1 MSKTSLRFNE
11 YKFFRLCD
19 MLHNLI
25 VARYYECLAVLPLRN
40 TMKQLF
46 GKGLLALLLKSI
58 SAMAIVTTASMVSV
72 NAQAADM
79 TKALVQNYAAAMKSS
94 ANSQN
99 INQVARL
106 VSDDAL
112 ISMSRKGRST
122 SLDKEAYLKLL
133 QNSWSK
139 TSNYR
144 YDINIDNIV
153 ITGSQAKA
161 NVTTNE
167 SWVKDG
173 QKVSFVTTSRVTLTL
188 STGNAVLLRA
198 VSQVAIN

>member
-1 MSKTSLRFNE
+1 
-11 YKFFRLCD
+11 
-19 MLHNLI
+19 
-25 VARYYECLAVLPLRN
+25 
-40 TMKQLF
+40 MKKLL
-46 GKGLLALLLKSI
+46 GNRLLALLVKGAS
-58 SAMAIVTTASMVSV
+58 VTTILAVASTISI
-72 NAQAADM
+72 NAQAATM
-79 TKALVQNYAAAMKSS
+79 TEALVQNYAAAMKSS

-112 ISMSRKGRST
+112 ISLSRKGKST
-122 SLDKEAYLKLL
+122 SLDKDAYLKLL
-133 QNSWSK
+133 QSSWND

-144 YDINIDNIV
+144 YDISVDNIV
-153 ITGSQAKA
+153 ITGDQAKA

-173 QKVSFVTTSRVTLTL
+173 QQVSFVTTSRVTLTL

-198 VSQVAIN
+198 VSQVTIN

>member
-1 MSKTSLRFNE
+1 
-11 YKFFRLCD
+11 
-19 MLHNLI
+19 
-25 VARYYECLAVLPLRN
+25 
-40 TMKQLF
+40 MKKLL
-46 GKGLLALLLKSI
+46 GNGLLALLVKSASI
-58 SAMAIVTTASMVSV
+58 TAIVAVASTISI
-72 NAQAADM
+72 NAQAATM
-79 TKALVQNYAAAMKSS
+79 TEDLVQNYAAAMKAS
-94 ANSQN
+94 ANSQS
-99 INQVARL
+99 INQVSRL

-112 ISMSRKGRST
+112 ISLSRKGKST
-122 SLDKEAYLKLL
+122 SLDKDAYLRLL
-133 QNSWSK
+133 QNSWND

-144 YDINIDNIV
+144 YDISVENVV

-173 QKVSFVTTSRVTLTL
+173 QQVSFVTTSHVTLTL

>member
-1 MSKTSLRFNE
+1 MK
-11 YKFFRLCD
+11 RLW
-19 MLHNLI
+19 
-25 VARYYECLAVLPLRN
+25 
-40 TMKQLF
+40 
-46 GKGLLALLLKSI
+46 GKGLLALLMKSA
-58 SAMAIVTTASMVSV
+58 SVTAIVAAASTMTIS
-72 NAQAADM
+72 AQAATM
-79 TKALVQNYAAAMKSS
+79 TEALVQNYATAMKSA
-94 ANSQN
+94 ANSQSL
-99 INQVARL
+99 NQVARL

-112 ISMSRKGRST
+112 ISMSRKGKST
-122 SLDKEAYLKLL
+122 SLDKDAYLKLL
-133 QNSWSK
+133 QNSWSN

-144 YDINIDNIV
+144 YDINVDNIV
-153 ITGSQAKA
+153 ITGDQAKA

>member
-1 MSKTSLRFNE
+1 MK
-11 YKFFRLCD
+11 RLW
-19 MLHNLI
+19 
-25 VARYYECLAVLPLRN
+25 
-40 TMKQLF
+40 
-46 GKGLLALLLKSI
+46 GKGLLALLMKSASVTALVAAASTMTI
-58 SAMAIVTTASMVSV
+58 S
-72 NAQAADM
+72 AQAATM
-79 TKALVQNYAAAMKSS
+79 TEALVQNYATAMKSA
-94 ANSQN
+94 ANSQSL
-99 INQVARL
+99 NQVARL

-112 ISMSRKGRST
+112 ISMSRKGKST
-122 SLDKEAYLKLL
+122 SLDKDAYLKLL
-133 QNSWSK
+133 QNSWSN

-144 YDINIDNIV
+144 YDINVDNIV
-153 ITGSQAKA
+153 ITGEQAKA

>member
-1 MSKTSLRFNE
+1 MRKLLGN
-11 YKFFRLCD
+11 
-19 MLHNLI
+19 
-25 VARYYECLAVLPLRN
+25 
-40 TMKQLF
+40 
-46 GKGLLALLLKSI
+46 GLLALLVKSASITAVVAVASTI
-58 SAMAIVTTASMVSV
+58 SI
-72 NAQAADM
+72 NAQAATM
-79 TKALVQNYAAAMKSS
+79 TENLVQNYAAAMKAS
-94 ANSQN
+94 ANSQS
-99 INQVARL
+99 INQVSRL

-112 ISMSRKGRST
+112 ISLSRKGKST
-122 SLDKEAYLKLL
+122 SLDKDAYLRLL
-133 QNSWSK
+133 QNSWND

-144 YDINIDNIV
+144 YDISVENVV

-173 QKVSFVTTSRVTLTL
+173 QQVSFVTTSRVTLTL

>member
-1 MSKTSLRFNE
+1 MTITTIVSLRNS
-11 YKFFRLCD
+11 
-19 MLHNLI
+19 
-25 VARYYECLAVLPLRN
+25 
-40 TMKQLF
+40 MKKLW
-46 GKGLLALLLKSI
+46 GKGLLALLMKSASVTAIMAAASTMTI
-58 SAMAIVTTASMVSV
+58 S
-72 NAQAADM
+72 AQAATM
-79 TKALVQNYAAAMKSS
+79 TESLVQNYVAAMKSA

-99 INQVARL
+99 TNQVARL

-112 ISMSRKGRST
+112 ISMSRKGKST
-122 SLDKEAYLKLL
+122 SLDKDAYLKLL
-133 QNSWSK
+133 QNSWSN

-144 YDINIDNIV
+144 YDINVDNIV
-153 ITGSQAKA
+153 ITGDQAKA